1 MDMECKHK
9 SVYYGVVNIRQGRSI
24 LGAIDV
30 WHCIKCERI
39 FAEEKRLGILDIAS
53 DVGMPSIREDEDWFI
68 LTCRLSNEWALV
80 KVKNDGNGRLVHK
93 CIDGEIMLEVKNFKI
108 DDDHRLLPLKE
119 CINREVYL

>member
-9 SVYYGVVNIRQGRSI
+9 SVYHGVVNIRQGRSV

-30 WHCIKCERI
+30 WQCIKCKRI
-39 FAEEKRLGILDIAS
+39 FAEEKRFGVLDITS

-80 KVKNDGNGRLVHK
+80 KVKSDGNDRLMHK
-93 CIDGEIMLEVKNFKI
+93 CIDGEVMLHVRGFRI
-108 DDDHRLLPLKE
+108 DDDHILLPLKDS
-119 CINREVYL
+119 INGEVYL